1 MFATMANESLSEPF
15 DSSERVFLSLAAL
28 RKLRM
33 EYDHITY
40 KALHGRVW
48 NPAPS
53 GAIGVVLCFSAPGS
67 RDKNGQ
73 HQLLVATASLEGEEV
88 VFTCSEEERRLGDGG
103 CSLRAPMRAAVER
116 VRRAM
121 DVTLANL
128 FEVLGRAVIKRRL
141 TSDVTCNHASSALAA
156 AKAVEDGTETGSE
169 TEETE
174 EDEADLLS
182 LVKSD
187 PAKYQEASG
196 AVEGPPHL
204 PSATLPFVP
213 VNRAKW
219 RARSNESWY
228 LVPPLVAHRER
239 AELMRALRDPSHRV
253 SYPAGAQC
261 PYYGVGRASKTPL
274 RDKVATVELEDG
286 VLLAAVKV
294 WRFHKCLYRVL
305 PDGKARGVVFSS
317 LCTAYS
323 EAFLFKVAVNLARN
337 GGSLHSTACL
347 REAFVDLHTGS
358 KYPPTADRLRSVTTL
373 RQALLLYLS
382 LVLRDL
388 PFDSMSCETCR
399 LPDSS
404 YAVVMFDGLQLG
416 YRVKYK
422 KPFHKTEVKIRAVAR
437 ASLVPSLITDE
448 AVSKAFGAVL
458 SAKQDVVASASS
470 KPITTAAS
478 IRGHVMAVEMLL
490 GNVEVNGA
498 EKSFARSKPH
508 MIGGRSNR
516 GWDAVVEGGVAPQ
529 LVAF

>member
-1 MFATMANESLSEPF
+1 MKGTGGSGAIQVDAHASIQYSSVEALFPNLRGLTQAPARAASTAATRPGSTRAITVDGGTIEYFHAVVILDDQSTTATPASGFDASKVKDDGRGWPTWGPGRAQGSGLQLRRSLEDVLVVMFATMANESLSE
-15 DSSERVFLSLAAL
+15 
-28 RKLRM
+28 
-33 EYDHITY
+33 
-40 KALHGRVW
+40 
-48 NPAPS
+48 
-53 GAIGVVLCFSAPGS
+53 
-67 RDKNGQ
+67 
-73 HQLLVATASLEGEEV
+73 
-88 VFTCSEEERRLGDGG
+88 
-103 CSLRAPMRAAVER
+103 
-116 VRRAM
+116 
-121 DVTLANL
+121 
-128 FEVLGRAVIKRRL
+128 